1 LDGNKRLGAA
11 IMEVFLRVNGYILT
25 LSNEELYNLTV
36 QVAQGQISKDEVS
49 ALIYENM
56 QPLESL

>member
-1 LDGNKRLGAA
+1 
-11 IMEVFLRVNGYILT
+11 
-25 LSNEELYNLTV
+25 V

-56 QPLESL
+56 QPLESLWTQMNVND